1 MEVLFIMYAIEM
13 KADAMLPRERLRDL
27 GAEHL
32 SNQEL
37 LSILLRTGTKATP
50 VLEVANQILKNL
62 DSLADF
68 QHLSL
73 QELQQI
79 NGIGYVKSIEI
90 KAMIELAKRI
100 SKAEYIQK
108 ERIMSSERL
117 ARKMMLELSDQ
128 KQEHLVAIYLDT
140 QNRIIEQRTI
150 FIGSVR
156 RSIAEPREILYYA
169 CKNMATSV
177 IIVHNHPSGSPEP
190 SENDLRFTQKMKRSC
205 EDIGIICL
213 DHLVIGKYQ
222 YYSFREE
229 TDVL

>member
-1 MEVLFIMYAIEM
+1 MYAIEM

-150 FIGSVR
+150 FIGSVH

-190 SENDLRFTQKMKRSC
+190 SENDLRFTQKIKRSC

-213 DHLVIGKYQ
+213 DHIVIGKYQ

>member
-1 MEVLFIMYAIEM
+1 MYAIEM

-27 GAEHL
+27 GAEQL

-37 LSILLRTGTKATP
+37 LSILLRTGTKTRP
-50 VLEVANQILKNL
+50 VLEVANDILKHI
-62 DSLADF
+62 DTLADF

-73 QELQQI
+73 QELQKI
-79 NGIGYVKSIEI
+79 KGIGYVKSIEI

-100 SKAEYIQK
+100 SKAEYVQK

-177 IIVHNHPSGSPEP
+177 IIIHNHPSVSPAP
-190 SENDLRFTQKMKRSC
+190 SENDLRFTEKMKRAC
-205 EDIGIICL
+205 DDIGIVCL
-213 DHLVIGKYQ
+213 DHIIVGKYQ

>member
-1 MEVLFIMYAIEM
+1 MYAIEM

-37 LSILLRTGTKATP
+37 LSILLRTGTKTTP

-62 DSLADF
+62 DNLADF
-68 QHLSL
+68 PHLSL

-100 SKAEYIQK
+100 SKAEYVQK

-190 SENDLRFTQKMKRSC
+190 SENDLQFTQKMKRAC

-213 DHLVIGKYQ
+213 DHIVIGKYQ

>member
-1 MEVLFIMYAIEM
+1 MYAIEM

-205 EDIGIICL
+205 EDIDIICL
-213 DHLVIGKYQ
+213 DHIVIGKYQ

>member
-1 MEVLFIMYAIEM
+1 MYAIEM

-190 SENDLRFTQKMKRSC
+190 SENDLRFTQKIKRSC

-213 DHLVIGKYQ
+213 DHIVIGTYQ
-222 YYSFREE
+222 YYSFRED

>member
-1 MEVLFIMYAIEM
+1 MYAIEM
-13 KADAMLPRERLRDL
+13 KADAMLPRERLRDF

-37 LSILLRTGTKATP
+37 LSILLRTGTKTTP

-73 QELQQI
+73 QELQKI

-100 SKAEYIQK
+100 SKAEYVQK

-177 IIVHNHPSGSPEP
+177 IIVHNHPSGSPAP
-190 SENDLRFTQKMKRSC
+190 SENDLQFTQKMKRSC

-213 DHLVIGKYQ
+213 DHIVIGKYQ

>member
-1 MEVLFIMYAIEM
+1 MYAIEM

-177 IIVHNHPSGSPEP
+177 IIVHNRPSGSPEP
-190 SENDLRFTQKMKRSC
+190 SENDLRFTQKIKRSC

>member
-1 MEVLFIMYAIEM
+1 MYAIEM

-190 SENDLRFTQKMKRSC
+190 SENDLRFTQKIKRSC
-205 EDIGIICL
+205 EDIGIIGL

-222 YYSFREE
+222 YYSFRQE

>member
-1 MEVLFIMYAIEM
+1 MYAIEM

-37 LSILLRTGTKATP
+37 LSILLRTGTKTTP

-73 QELQQI
+73 QELQKI

-90 KAMIELAKRI
+90 KAIIELAKRI
-100 SKAEYIQK
+100 SKAEYVQK

-190 SENDLRFTQKMKRSC
+190 SENDLQFTQKMKRAC

-213 DHLVIGKYQ
+213 DHIVIGKYQ

>member
-1 MEVLFIMYAIEM
+1 MYAIEM

-100 SKAEYIQK
+100 SKAEYVQK

-190 SENDLRFTQKMKRSC
+190 SENDLQFTQKMKRAC

-213 DHLVIGKYQ
+213 DHIVIGKYQ

>member
-1 MEVLFIMYAIEM
+1 MYAIEM

-190 SENDLRFTQKMKRSC
+190 SENDLRFTQKIKRSC

-213 DHLVIGKYQ
+213 DHIVIGKYQ

>member
-1 MEVLFIMYAIEM
+1 
-13 KADAMLPRERLRDL
+13 
-27 GAEHL
+27 
-32 SNQEL
+32 
-37 LSILLRTGTKATP
+37 
-50 VLEVANQILKNL
+50 
-62 DSLADF
+62 
-68 QHLSL
+68 
-73 QELQQI
+73 
-79 NGIGYVKSIEI
+79 
-90 KAMIELAKRI
+90 
-100 SKAEYIQK
+100 
-108 ERIMSSERL
+108 
-117 ARKMMLELSDQ
+117 MMLELSDQ

-190 SENDLRFTQKMKRSC
+190 SENDLRFTEKIKRSC
-205 EDIGIICL
+205 EDIGLICL
-213 DHLVIGKYQ
+213 DHIIVGKYQ

>member
-1 MEVLFIMYAIEM
+1 MYAIEM

-27 GAEHL
+27 GAEKL

-37 LSILLRTGTKATP
+37 LSILLRTGTKTRP
-50 VLEVANQILKNL
+50 VLEVANDILKHI
-62 DSLADF
+62 DTLADF

-73 QELQQI
+73 QELQKI
-79 NGIGYVKSIEI
+79 KGIGYVKSIEI

-100 SKAEYIQK
+100 SKAEYVQK

-117 ARKMMLELSDQ
+117 ARKMMLELSNQ

-177 IIVHNHPSGSPEP
+177 IIIHNHPSGSPAP
-190 SENDLRFTQKMKRSC
+190 SENDLRFTEKMKRAC
-205 EDIGIICL
+205 DDIGIVCL
-213 DHLVIGKYQ
+213 DHIIVGKYQ

>member
-1 MEVLFIMYAIEM
+1 MYAIEM
-13 KADAMLPRERLRDL
+13 RAEAMLPRERLRDL

-37 LSILLRTGTKATP
+37 LSILLRTGTKTTP

-62 DSLADF
+62 DSLSDF
-68 QHLSL
+68 QQLSL

-100 SKAEYIQK
+100 SRAEYVQK

-190 SENDLRFTQKMKRSC
+190 SENDLQFTQKMKRSC

-213 DHLVIGKYQ
+213 DHIVIGKYQ

-229 TDVL
+229 ADIL

>member
-1 MEVLFIMYAIEM
+1 MYAIEM
-13 KADAMLPRERLRDL
+13 KADAMLPLERLRDL

-37 LSILLRTGTKATP
+37 LSILLRTGTKTTP

-100 SKAEYIQK
+100 SKAEYVQK

-190 SENDLRFTQKMKRSC
+190 SENDLQFTQKMKRAC

-213 DHLVIGKYQ
+213 DHIVIGKYQ

>member
-1 MEVLFIMYAIEM
+1 MYAIEM

-27 GAEHL
+27 GTEHL

-37 LSILLRTGTKATP
+37 LSILLRTGTKTTP
-50 VLEVANQILKNL
+50 VLEAANQILKNL

-100 SKAEYIQK
+100 SKAEYVQK

-169 CKNMATSV
+169 CKNMATSI

-190 SENDLRFTQKMKRSC
+190 SENDLQFTQKMKRSC

-213 DHLVIGKYQ
+213 DHIVIGKYQ

>member
-1 MEVLFIMYAIEM
+1 MYAIEM

-27 GAEHL
+27 GAEQL

-37 LSILLRTGTKATP
+37 LSILLRTGTKTRP
-50 VLEVANQILKNL
+50 VLEVANDILKHI
-62 DSLADF
+62 DTLADF

-73 QELQQI
+73 QELQKI
-79 NGIGYVKSIEI
+79 KGIGYVKSIEI

-100 SKAEYIQK
+100 SKAEYVQK

-177 IIVHNHPSGSPEP
+177 IIIHNHPSGSPAP
-190 SENDLRFTQKMKRSC
+190 SENDLRFTEKMKRAC
-205 EDIGIICL
+205 DDIGIVCL
-213 DHLVIGKYQ
+213 DHIIVGKYQ

>member
-213 DHLVIGKYQ
+213 DHIVIGKYQ

>member
-1 MEVLFIMYAIEM
+1 MYAIEM

-37 LSILLRTGTKATP
+37 LSILLRTGTKTTP

-62 DSLADF
+62 DSLSDF

-100 SKAEYIQK
+100 SKAEYVQK

-190 SENDLRFTQKMKRSC
+190 SENDLQFTQKMKRSC

-213 DHLVIGKYQ
+213 DHIVIGKYQ

-229 TDVL
+229 ADIL

>member
-1 MEVLFIMYAIEM
+1 MYAIEM

-27 GAEHL
+27 GAEQL

-37 LSILLRTGTKATP
+37 LSILLRTGTKTRP
-50 VLEVANQILKNL
+50 VLEVANDILKHI
-62 DSLADF
+62 DTLADF

-73 QELQQI
+73 QELQKI
-79 NGIGYVKSIEI
+79 KGIGYVKSIEI

-100 SKAEYIQK
+100 SKAEYVQK

-177 IIVHNHPSGSPEP
+177 IIIHNHPSGSPVP
-190 SENDLRFTQKMKRSC
+190 SENDLRFTEKMKRAC
-205 EDIGIICL
+205 DDIGIVCL
-213 DHLVIGKYQ
+213 DHIIVGKYQ

>member
-1 MEVLFIMYAIEM
+1 MYAIEM

-190 SENDLRFTQKMKRSC
+190 SENDLQFTQKMKRSC

-213 DHLVIGKYQ
+213 DHIVIGKYQ

-229 TDVL
+229 ADIL

>member
-1 MEVLFIMYAIEM
+1 MYAIEM

-37 LSILLRTGTKATP
+37 LSILLRTGTKITP

-100 SKAEYIQK
+100 SKAEYVQK

-190 SENDLRFTQKMKRSC
+190 SENDLQFTQK
-205 EDIGIICL
+205 
-213 DHLVIGKYQ
+213 
-222 YYSFREE
+222 
-229 TDVL
+229 

>member
-1 MEVLFIMYAIEM
+1 M
-13 KADAMLPRERLRDL
+13 

-37 LSILLRTGTKATP
+37 LSILLRTGTKTTP

-100 SKAEYIQK
+100 SKAEYVQK

-190 SENDLRFTQKMKRSC
+190 SENDLQFTQKMKRAC

-213 DHLVIGKYQ
+213 DHIVIGKYQ

>member
-1 MEVLFIMYAIEM
+1 MYAIEM

-27 GAEHL
+27 GAEQL

-37 LSILLRTGTKATP
+37 LSILLRTGTKTRP
-50 VLEVANQILKNL
+50 VLEVANDILKHI
-62 DSLADF
+62 DTLADF

-73 QELQQI
+73 QELQKI
-79 NGIGYVKSIEI
+79 KGIGYVKSIEI

-100 SKAEYIQK
+100 SKAEYVQK

-169 CKNMATSV
+169 CKNMSTSV
-177 IIVHNHPSGSPEP
+177 IIVHNHPSGSPAP
-190 SENDLRFTQKMKRSC
+190 SENDLRFTEKMKRAC
-205 EDIGIICL
+205 DDIGIVCL
-213 DHLVIGKYQ
+213 DHIIVGKYQ

>member
-1 MEVLFIMYAIEM
+1 MYAIEM

-37 LSILLRTGTKATP
+37 LSILLRTGTKTTP

-79 NGIGYVKSIEI
+79 NGIGYVKSTEI

-100 SKAEYIQK
+100 SKAEYVQK
-108 ERIMSSERL
+108 ERIMGSERL
-117 ARKMMLELSDQ
+117 ARKMMLELSNQ

-190 SENDLRFTQKMKRSC
+190 SENDLQFTQKMKRSC

-213 DHLVIGKYQ
+213 DHIVIGKYQ

>member
-1 MEVLFIMYAIEM
+1 MYAIEM
-13 KADAMLPRERLRDL
+13 KVDAMLPRERLRDL
-27 GAEHL
+27 GAEQL

-37 LSILLRTGTKATP
+37 LSILLRTGTKTRP
-50 VLEVANQILKNL
+50 VLEVANDILKHI
-62 DSLADF
+62 DTLADF

-73 QELQQI
+73 QELQKI
-79 NGIGYVKSIEI
+79 KGIGYVKSIEI

-100 SKAEYIQK
+100 SKAEYVQK

-177 IIVHNHPSGSPEP
+177 IIIHNHPSGSPAP
-190 SENDLRFTQKMKRSC
+190 SENDLRFTEKMKRAC
-205 EDIGIICL
+205 DDIGIVCL
-213 DHLVIGKYQ
+213 DHIIVGKYQ

>member
-1 MEVLFIMYAIEM
+1 MYAIEM

-50 VLEVANQILKNL
+50 VLEVANQILKKL

>member
-1 MEVLFIMYAIEM
+1 MYTIEL
-13 KADAMLPRERLRDL
+13 KEEALLPRERLLDL
-27 GAEHL
+27 GAEQL

-37 LSILLRTGTKATP
+37 LAILLRTGTKKRP
-50 VLEVANQILKNL
+50 VLEVSTHILGSL

-68 QHLSL
+68 RSLSL
-73 QELQQI
+73 QELQKI
-79 NGIGYVKSIEI
+79 KGIGQVKSIEI
-90 KAMIELAKRI
+90 KAMLELANRI
-100 SKAEYIQK
+100 NKAEYSKQ

-117 ARKMMLELSDQ
+117 AKKMMMELGDK

-140 QNRIIEQRTI
+140 QNRIIEQKTI
-150 FIGSVR
+150 FIGTVR

-177 IIVHNHPSGSPEP
+177 IIVHNHPSGSPAP
-190 SENDLRFTQKMKRSC
+190 SENDLNFTEKIKRSC
-205 EDIGIICL
+205 DTIGIVCL
-213 DHLVIGKYQ
+213 DHIIVGKND